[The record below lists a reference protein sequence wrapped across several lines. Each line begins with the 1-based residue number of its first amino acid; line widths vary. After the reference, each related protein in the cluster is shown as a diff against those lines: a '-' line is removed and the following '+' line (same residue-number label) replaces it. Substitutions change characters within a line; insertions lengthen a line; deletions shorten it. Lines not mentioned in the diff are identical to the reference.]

1 MRLAVLG
8 HSEKARGWI
17 DMTDGGCGTNSRI
30 RRQAVDCQRRVAGHG
45 SQHESCGVGMSARLR
60 NGDG

>member
-1 MRLAVLG
+1 
-8 HSEKARGWI
+8 
-17 DMTDGGCGTNSRI
+17 MTDGGCGTNSRI